1 MKYCPVN
8 AWYVACWSA
17 DLAKGQALGRKFL
30 DQDVALFRAENGSVN
45 ALHDRCPH
53 RFAPLSAGVVRNGIL
68 QCPYHGLEFDGSG
81 ACTHNPYGPVL
92 RSAAVRSYPIAERHR
107 AIWIW
112 MGDAEAADENLI
124 PDLSVLAEA
133 PDSAFSSGY
142 LHTQCNFEIVID
154 NILDLTH
161 TDYLHANSIAGTGM
175 TTSSKPVTRETKDGL
190 RVEWLA
196 SDIPLSPFHA
206 RLYPDIERADQ
217 VVRMDWYAPAAIR
230 LDAIFMPTGQPEEKG
245 FANLNLHLMTPETKT
260 TTHYFFAATRTYQ
273 LEDEALNRSVAEAR
287 YKVFSTEDKPIL
299 NLVQERMGDADFWD
313 LKPLLLGVDEAAVR
327 ARRWIA
333 KMP

>member
-17 DLAKGQALGRKFL
+17 DLAIGHALGRKFL
-30 DQDVALFRAENGSVN
+30 DQDVALFRAEDGTVS

-68 QCPYHGLEFDGSG
+68 QCPYHGLEFNGSG

-92 RSAAVRSYPIAERHR
+92 RSAAVRSYPTAERHR

-196 SDIPLSPFHA
+196 SGIPLSPFHA
-206 RLYPDIERADQ
+206 RLYPHIERADQ

-230 LDAIFMPTGQPEEKG
+230 LDAIFMPAGQPEEKG